1 MKALKLTTI
10 ALTASTLLLGT
21 ASLAFASGTSNC
33 EVVYG
38 GGEVCPTNTSFT
50 IDKLVQVPSKGG
62 QYVDNL
68 TVNDPMFNAS
78 QDVSYQIKVKNTG
91 SSKISKVVVTDTLP
105 ASLTYV
111 GGGSYDANSKTVKF
125 EAKDL
130 ETGKEAVYLLTA
142 KVKDAK
148 NLNTTNPECVTNSV
162 VAVDDKGSKAED
174 TANLCITKSGPKVEA
189 SIPTKTIPNTGPEAL
204 ALFLL
209 PPLGAAGLYLRRKA
223 GL

>member
-1 MKALKLTTI
+1 MKLIKLSAIAFTTALILFG
-10 ALTASTLLLGT
+10 AAS
-21 ASLAFASGTSNC
+21 AVSASGTSNC
-33 EVVYG
+33 EVIYG
-38 GGEVCPTNTSFT
+38 GGEVCPTNVSFT

-91 SSKISKVVVTDTLP
+91 STKIDHVVVTDTLP

-111 GGGSYDANSKTVKF
+111 GGGSYDTTAKTVKF
-125 EAKDL
+125 EAKEL
-130 ETGKEAVYLLTA
+130 EAGKEAVFILTA

-148 NLNTTNPECVTNSV
+148 NLSNVNPECVTNSV
-162 VAVDDKGSKAED
+162 VAVDGKGGRAED
-174 TANLCITKSGPKVEA
+174 TANLCITKSGPKVE
-189 SIPTKTIPNTGPEAL
+189 SSVPTKSIPNTGPEAL
-204 ALFLL
+204 ALLIL